1 MFSETKLSKIPQNE
15 FPDYNIFSF
24 KQKTRLHGLS
34 ILLKNDF
41 FRYVKKINAKSN
53 CQFRCRHLG

>member
-1 MFSETKLSKIPQNE
+1 METKLSKIPQAE
-15 FPDYNIFSF
+15 FPDYNIFSL

-41 FRYVKKINAKSN
+41 FSLHQKTNCKI
-53 CQFRCRHLG
+53 